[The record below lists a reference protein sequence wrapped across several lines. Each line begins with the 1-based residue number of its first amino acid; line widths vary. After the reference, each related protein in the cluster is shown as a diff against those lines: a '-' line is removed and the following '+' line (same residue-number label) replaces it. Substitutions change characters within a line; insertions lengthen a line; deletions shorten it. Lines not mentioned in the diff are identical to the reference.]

1 MTATLSQTYTLLGE
15 EFDYDELQDI
25 AQHGANTGVHGMTYS
40 SDLYDVW
47 VSHGE
52 DVRAY
57 LEDFANACF
66 DKSWEA
72 MILDS
77 PWIDKNSWTTQQ
89 LRELAIWSYLELRAQ
104 EITNENWMGAE

>member
-1 MTATLSQTYTLLGE
+1 MTATLTRSYTLLGE

-25 AQHGANTGVHGMTYS
+25 AHYGANTGVHGFTYS

-47 VSHGE
+47 VRHVE
-52 DVRAY
+52 DVASY
-57 LEDFANACF
+57 LEDFANDCF

-77 PWIDKNSWTTQQ
+77 PLIAEDSWTTPQ
-89 LRELAIWSYLELRAQ
+89 LREYAIWTYLELRAQ
-104 EITNENWMGAE
+104 DITAE